1 MSTNFWNAVNKV
13 LFDSDLILEVLDS
26 RVIDLTRNEE
36 LEAKAKKLG
45 KPIIYVLNKCD
56 LVDIKYLEKKKKI
69 LKHAVFVSSK
79 LIYGTTILKEK
90 IHAVGKKQ
98 KVKVG
103 VVGYPNTGKSS
114 LINALAGRASAK
126 ASSQSGFTKGY
137 QFVKAGNRI
146 LLLDTP
152 GVIPF
157 KEDDEVKHALIG
169 SKSANQIKDPDMV
182 VLELIKQL
190 QGRVELYYDVEPCED
205 GFDTIE
211 VIAKKLGKLI
221 KGGEAD
227 IDSTSRMIIKD
238 WQTGKINLKFNPT
251 D

>member
-1 MSTNFWNAVNKV
+1 MTTNFWNAVNKV
-13 LFDSDLILEVLDS
+13 LYDSDLILEVLDS
-26 RVIDLTRNEE
+26 RVIDLTRNVE
-36 LEAKAKKLG
+36 LEAKAKKLE
-45 KPIIYVLNKCD
+45 KPLIYVLNKCD

-79 LIYGTTILKEK
+79 LMYGTTILREK
-90 IHAVGKKQ
+90 IHAVGKKD

-114 LINALAGRASAK
+114 VINALAGRASAK
-126 ASSQSGFTKGY
+126 ASSQSGYTRGY

-157 KEDDEVKHALIG
+157 KENDEVKHALIG
-169 SKSANQIKDPDMV
+169 SKSSNQIKEPDLV
-182 VLELIKQL
+182 VLELIKEL
-190 QGRVELYYDVEPCED
+190 DGRVESYYGVEVQKDEY
-205 GFDTIE
+205 DTIE
-211 VIAKKLGKLI
+211 LIGKKLGRLS
-221 KGGEAD
+221 KGGKID

-238 WQTGKINLKFNPT
+238 WQTGKINLK
-251 D
+251 